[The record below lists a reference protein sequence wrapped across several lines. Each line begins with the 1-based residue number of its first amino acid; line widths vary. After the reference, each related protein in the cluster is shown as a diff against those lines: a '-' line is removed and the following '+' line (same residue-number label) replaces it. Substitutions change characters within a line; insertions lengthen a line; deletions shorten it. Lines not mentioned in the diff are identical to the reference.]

1 MPRKPK
7 RRCQYLPFAF
17 SKFAWSIARVADA
30 YKLKKQ
36 VRASKFSNT
45 PSSKAIVGGNQGHSS
60 RGIGQLSESSDE
72 EVTADFIQADF
83 AFFDPKPDDF
93 HGVKILLQSYLDD
106 LQWDIN
112 DFVELILAQTTVGT
126 MVKIEDDEDD
136 GIFAFVTALNLRRYK
151 DCKCIMQLKN
161 YLLKICQKNELLG
174 KLKVLL
180 EDQKDNVGLLVSQ
193 RVANLPLQLLPHLY
207 DALFDEIS
215 WATEDEPTVELRKS
229 YQFSYYLLVS
239 RMYKKNTR
247 SRKGSANSDEEDIIY
262 IKPEDELFHK
272 VCVWSFSFPLQTQQ
286 HAVHELRNY
295 RLMGLVMAVE
305 ANQAPT
311 FRQQLQSLIDES

>member
-17 SKFAWSIARVADA
+17 SKFARSIARVAIA
-30 YKLKKQ
+30 NALKKQ
-36 VRASKFSNT
+36 VRASKFSNI
-45 PSSKAIVGGNQGHSS
+45 PSSKAIAGGIQGHSS
-60 RGIGQLSESSDE
+60 TGNSQLSESSDE

-93 HGVKILLQSYLDD
+93 HGVKILLQTYLDD
-106 LQWDIN
+106 LQWDLN
-112 DFVELILAQTTVGT
+112 DFVDLILAQTTVGT

-136 GIFAFVTALNLRRYK
+136 GPSWLYVLNLMLIPQPSFQSVLPK
-151 DCKCIMQLKN
+151 DYKCIMQLKN
-161 YLLKICQKNELLG
+161 YLLKICQKKELLG

-193 RVANLPLQLLPHLY
+193 HVANLPLQLLPHLY

-215 WATEDEPTVELRKS
+215 WATEDEPTAELRKS

-239 RMYKKNTR
+239 RMYKVLTPVI
-247 SRKGSANSDEEDIIY
+247 G
-262 IKPEDELFHK
+262 
-272 VCVWSFSFPLQTQQ
+272 
-286 HAVHELRNY
+286 
-295 RLMGLVMAVE
+295 
-305 ANQAPT
+305 
-311 FRQQLQSLIDES
+311 